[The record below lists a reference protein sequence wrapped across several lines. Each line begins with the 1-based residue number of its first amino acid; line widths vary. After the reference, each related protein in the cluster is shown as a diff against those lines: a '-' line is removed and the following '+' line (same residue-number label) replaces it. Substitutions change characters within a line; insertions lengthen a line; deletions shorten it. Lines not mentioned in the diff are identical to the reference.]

1 MAQARCWRFENYSG
15 EFRISYKSLC
25 SNAFLTFILLRRL
38 ARDVY
43 SGFEAAD
50 GVLGGATK
58 WSEVQKF
65 CRWVKN
71 IKQNMVLKSISHPH
85 IAAPRRDWCNK
96 EIWGVGNGESVM
108 WQMQLMLLQGRRDV
122 DAIASDGEWQICL
135 WISQLIFTHLV
146 ASTQCSRGYCRDVC
160 ATRFMCC
167 KS

>member
-1 MAQARCWRFENYSG
+1 MAQARCWRIKNYSG

-71 IKQNMVLKSISHPH
+71 INQNMMLLKSISHPH
-85 IAAPRRDWCNK
+85 IAAPRRHWCNK
-96 EIWGVGNGESVM
+96 EIRGIGNGGNAM
-108 WQMQLMLLQGRRDV
+108 WQMQLTLLRAVVMSMQTQANRWWV
-122 DAIASDGEWQICL
+122 TNMIINQSNEAS
-135 WISQLIFTHLV
+135 
-146 ASTQCSRGYCRDVC
+146 AQCHRGYCSCVAHPRG
-160 ATRFMCC
+160 
-167 KS
+167 